1 MNNIGLNCPGPLI
14 FSVVNAVILH
24 DPELVVSSVDE
35 LQMQRNHGYARLN
48 INYIRI
54 FECGEGRVNCIYKQ
68 AKL

>member
-14 FSVVNAVILH
+14 FSVVNTAVLH

-35 LQMQRNHGYARLN
+35 LQMQRNQGLN

-54 FECGEGRVNCIYKQ
+54 FECGKGQE
-68 AKL
+68 